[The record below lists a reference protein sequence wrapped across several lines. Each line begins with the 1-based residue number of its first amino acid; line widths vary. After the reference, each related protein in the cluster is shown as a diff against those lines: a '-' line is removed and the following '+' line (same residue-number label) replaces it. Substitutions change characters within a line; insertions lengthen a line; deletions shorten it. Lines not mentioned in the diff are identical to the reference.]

1 VSGAPV
7 TLDAF
12 LLSTNYTMI
21 YSNIEQF
28 FIDFDAL
35 SRFGA
40 TSGRVTQ
47 TRSDSRQ
54 SDWNAIEEVGA
65 LYALGRH
72 AGPRHTV
79 IFGGRFEDT
88 QTEVERGRTVGSG
101 ATAVIS
107 RVTRKGGYDHFLPSI
122 TANYDF
128 TDNLRLRAAAFRAVG
143 RPNPFQLASGETVN
157 QTTGAINRGNPALKA
172 REGDSYEASLEYYFP
187 GNEGLLAIGVFR
199 KEIDNEIIT
208 RLTVGGGPG
217 GVDITQPINVTSAEV
232 TGLELS
238 AVVNN
243 LPTLGL
249 LENLPFLSNFSFSAN
264 ATFID
269 GAFDTGGTRGRVNE
283 LQGQSDFLFNFAL
296 FYEQGPFRARAAY
309 AHIGEAK
316 TSVSSTDPLQ
326 DRIDKAT
333 NTVDT
338 QARWA
343 INNHIELIGEIRNLT
358 NEAKVNYT
366 GARIYR
372 DVSFYGR
379 QLWLGTTFK
388 F

>member
-1 VSGAPV
+1 
-7 TLDAF
+7 
-12 LLSTNYTMI
+12 
-21 YSNIEQF
+21 
-28 FIDFDAL
+28 
-35 SRFGA
+35 
-40 TSGRVTQ
+40 
-47 TRSDSRQ
+47 
-54 SDWNAIEEVGA
+54 
-65 LYALGRH
+65 
-72 AGPRHTV
+72 
-79 IFGGRFEDT
+79 
-88 QTEVERGRTVGSG
+88 
-101 ATAVIS
+101 
-107 RVTRKGGYDHFLPSI
+107 
-122 TANYDF
+122 
-128 TDNLRLRAAAFRAVG
+128 
-143 RPNPFQLASGETVN
+143 
-157 QTTGAINRGNPALKA
+157 LKA

-283 LQGQSDFLFNFAL
+283 LQGQSDFLFNLAL

-338 QARWA
+338 QARWT
-343 INNHIELIGEIRNLT
+343 INDRIELIGEVRNLT
-358 NEAKVNYT
+358 NEEKVNYT